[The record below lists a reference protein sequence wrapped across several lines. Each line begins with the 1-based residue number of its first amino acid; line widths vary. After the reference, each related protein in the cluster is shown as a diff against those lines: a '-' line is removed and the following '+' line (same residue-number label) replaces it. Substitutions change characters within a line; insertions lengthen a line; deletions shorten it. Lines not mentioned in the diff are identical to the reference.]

1 MDTIRLPWSTYI
13 PHKPTAK
20 QLAFLLLENSEA
32 LYGGA
37 AGGGKSDALL
47 MAALQY
53 VDQPDYSALLLRRS
67 YADLALPGAL
77 MDRAKEWLIPTEAHW
92 RESSKTWTFPSG
104 ATLSF
109 GYLEHTGDEYRYQ
122 STEFAFIGFDELTQF
137 EEKQYRYMF
146 SRLRRLADS
155 TVPLRMRTASNPG
168 GIGHEWVRS
177 RFIDDDPL
185 NQRRVFISARLPDNP
200 YLDQDA
206 YVESLDQLD
215 PITRRQLLDGDWSAR
230 QPGNLFQREWF
241 DVVEDVPVFINKSVR
256 YWDLAATPKRP
267 GTDPDYT
274 VGARIDYASDGLYYL
289 VDVQRLRGTP
299 ADVERRIAQTAA
311 VDGASTHI
319 VIEQEPGA
327 SGVNTIY
334 NYVTR
339 VLPEFT
345 VRGQRSTGS
354 KLERAGPVSSQAEVG
369 NIRLLRG
376 MWVAEFLDEGEA
388 VPFGGHDDQVD
399 ALSGA
404 MMRLRSGQYPE
415 PLVHHLVGAR
425 RMTQAENPLGLDPD
439 NPMYWDDDRRA

>member
-1 MDTIRLPWSTYI
+1 MLGSSGWQTVDTIRLPWSTYI

-20 QLAFLLLENSEA
+20 QLAFLLLENVEA

-77 MDRAKEWLIPTEAHW
+77 MDRAKEWLMPADAHW
-92 RESSKTWTFPSG
+92 REASKTWTFPSG

-155 TVPLRMRTASNPG
+155 SVPLRMRTASNPG

-200 YLDQDA
+200 YLDQAA
-206 YVESLDQLD
+206 YIESLDQLD
-215 PITRRQLLDGDWSAR
+215 PIRMWIS
-230 QPGNLFQREWF
+230 
-241 DVVEDVPVFINKSVR
+241 IN
-256 YWDLAATPKRP
+256 AT
-267 GTDPDYT
+267 TFM
-274 VGARIDYASDGLYYL
+274 L
-289 VDVQRLRGTP
+289 TP
-299 ADVERRIAQTAA
+299 
-311 VDGASTHI
+311 I
-319 VIEQEPGA
+319 VA
-327 SGVNTIY
+327 FCS
-334 NYVTR
+334 
-339 VLPEFT
+339 F
-345 VRGQRSTGS
+345 
-354 KLERAGPVSSQAEVG
+354 LER
-369 NIRLLRG
+369 
-376 MWVAEFLDEGEA
+376 
-388 VPFGGHDDQVD
+388 
-399 ALSGA
+399 
-404 MMRLRSGQYPE
+404 YPS
-415 PLVHHLVGAR
+415 
-425 RMTQAENPLGLDPD
+425 N
-439 NPMYWDDDRRA
+439 